1 MKHLGEGETSPLF
14 VPNTRG
20 TYGSLVPTLFHG
32 RRRHLCRRLLLGARM
47 IRAARNIFGFVL
59 GWLFI
64 LALAFG
70 MEAAHALEFRTSYA
84 SSVTFVG
91 SSGSSLCSQLQSH
104 MNQTNAPRT
113 WTVAESAT
121 LTRNSVTGSCRLT
134 EAQQCSTDYTGQQYC
149 SGGGTAS
156 YFSYY
161 ESRCSASDPWIQ
173 ITPSAPACPV
183 VQCPTTSETDAPVAT
198 GVMVNNSGSATMC
211 QSDCQISPFSTDD
224 GSSITTEPVGGQPA
238 TIRGSASTRWKV
250 VGVCQTD
257 PNSALQAELNAEKC
271 QSVNGETV
279 CVGGSTPKN
288 CIKVNG
294 GLSCTSDAGG
304 VCTTPECTAMANA
317 VKNADGSATAKQTE
331 PTPSAPN
338 TGTAGQRATPDL
350 SYSQTRQDGLG
361 GAGSV
366 SGFDWFSQGTVAGS
380 YNGDGSIGDQATEDE
395 APCDPATQECPGEP
409 CDPATETCPGEEP
422 PDEPG
427 ECEQDDTCK
436 GSTPELGKVRTFSES
451 LAHVEK
457 KFSESDLATEIL
469 KFSIPENRVC
479 PTFTIPFN
487 YRFFS
492 TSPQMTFHCTL
503 GEQLRPQIQAMFA
516 VFWIIVALFLFL
528 RP

>member
-1 MKHLGEGETSPLF
+1 
-14 VPNTRG
+14 
-20 TYGSLVPTLFHG
+20 
-32 RRRHLCRRLLLGARM
+32 M

-70 MEAAHALEFRTSYA
+70 MEAAHAIEFR
-84 SSVTFVG
+84 SVGNNNPWNFEYIG
-91 SSGSSLCSQLQSH
+91 SSGSDLCNQLRAGRQSTANS
-104 MNQTNAPRT
+104 NQTVTVDSEPSLTRT
-113 WTVAESAT
+113 SVSGVCKIKYQEPCTTDYQGNTTCPSAT
-121 LTRNSVTGSCRLT
+121 
-134 EAQQCSTDYTGQQYC
+134 YTPGTTYYSRCTSAEPWVQI
-149 SGGGTAS
+149 TAS
-156 YFSYY
+156 APP
-161 ESRCSASDPWIQ
+161 CAADP
-173 ITPSAPACPV
+173 
-183 VQCPTTSETDAPVAT
+183 CPTTSETDAPVAT
-198 GVMVNNSGSATMC
+198 GVMVNASAATTMC
-211 QSDCQISPFSTDD
+211 QGECQVSPWSTDD
-224 GSSITTEPVGGQPA
+224 GSSITTTPVGGQTA

-250 VGVCQTD
+250 VGVCQAD
-257 PNSALQAELNAEKC
+257 PNAALQAELNAEKC
-271 QSVNGETV
+271 QTVNGETV

-294 GLSCTSDAGG
+294 GLTCTSDAGG
-304 VCTTPECTAMANA
+304 VCTTPECTAMASA
-317 VKNADGSATAKQTE
+317 VKNADGSATAKQGE

-395 APCDPATQECPGEP
+395 VPCDPATQECPGEP

-427 ECEQDDTCK
+427 ECEKDDACK
-436 GSTPELGKVRTFSES
+436 GSTPSLGEVRSFGES
-451 LAHVEK
+451 LLHVQR
-457 KFSESDLATEIL
+457 KFYESDLATEIAKL
-469 KFSIPENRVC
+469 SIPENRVC

-503 GEQLRPQIQAMFA
+503 GEQLRPQIQAMFGL
-516 VFWIIVALFLFL
+516 FWIIVALFLFL